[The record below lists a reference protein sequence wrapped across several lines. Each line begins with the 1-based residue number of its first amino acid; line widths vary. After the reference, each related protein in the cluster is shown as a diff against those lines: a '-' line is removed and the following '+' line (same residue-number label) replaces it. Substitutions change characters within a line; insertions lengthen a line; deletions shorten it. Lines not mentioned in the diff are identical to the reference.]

1 MAKTR
6 STLALCALVLLAAGS
21 AQAQVTPA
29 ASLDAALQAA
39 RENNQ
44 LVIVDF
50 YADW

>member
-1 MAKTR
+1 MAKSR
-6 STLALCALVLLAAGS
+6 PTLALCALVLLVAGG

-29 ASLDAALQAA
+29 ESLDAALTAAQA
-39 RENNQ
+39 NNQ